1 MKSPTFSPAL
11 RKIAILLLPFTL
23 LLAACESINTL
34 EFSADGTPTFT
45 MTLKDSSGFLK
56 MGGLKSCNDLTNSS
70 PFADNLGLDG
80 IWGTDSS
87 ANDNDRY
94 STKVVDKSNGKTID
108 CTVTFTGKKSALD
121 GNLLKEEGDTLV
133 FNPPTDTSEKFDE
146 KSLEA
151 FGIVDYKFS
160 FTVIMPGKI
169 ISAEGASIDGNKAT
183 YDLAGLSKGIK
194 IVAEKKSSPL
204 SSAPSYAWIIAAGAV
219 LALVAALGFFA
230 SRRAKHATPTLP
242 ETPTP
247 PVVETPAATTALE
260 ADTELDP
267 TNSADSANSI
277 DPANSA
283 GLDESDNSAD
293 SADSA
298 DPTDVSAEIPPTA
311 DSTPPPAEN

>member
-94 STKVVDKSNGKTID
+94 STKVVDKSNDKTID

-133 FNPPTDTSEKFDE
+133 FNPPTDTSEEFDE

-169 ISAEGASIDGNKAT
+169 ISAEGANIDGNKAT

-194 IVAEKKSSPL
+194 L
-204 SSAPSYAWIIAAGAV
+204 SLIHISEPT
-219 LALVAALGFFA
+219 
-230 SRRAKHATPTLP
+230 RRP
-242 ETPTP
+242 
-247 PVVETPAATTALE
+247 
-260 ADTELDP
+260 
-267 TNSADSANSI
+267 
-277 DPANSA
+277 
-283 GLDESDNSAD
+283 G
-293 SADSA
+293 
-298 DPTDVSAEIPPTA
+298 
-311 DSTPPPAEN
+311 

>member
-94 STKVVDKSNGKTID
+94 STKVVDKSNDKTID

-133 FNPPTDTSEKFDE
+133 FNPPTDTSEEFDE

-169 ISAEGASIDGNKAT
+169 ISAEGANIDGNKAT

-194 IVAEKKSSPL
+194 VVAEKKSSPL
-204 SSAPSYAWIIAAGAV
+204 SSAPSYTWIIAAGAV

-247 PVVETPAATTALE
+247 PVVETPAVATAPG
-260 ADTELDP
+260 ADAAADP
-267 TNSADSANSI
+267 VDSASSADSA
-277 DPANSA
+277 D
-283 GLDESDNSAD
+283 LDESDNSAN
-293 SADSA
+293 SADTS
-298 DPTDVSAEIPPTA
+298 PEIPPAA
-311 DSTPPPAEN
+311 DSTPPLAEN

>member
-94 STKVVDKSNGKTID
+94 STKVVDKSNDKTID

-133 FNPPTDTSEKFDE
+133 FNPPTDTSEEFDE

-169 ISAEGASIDGNKAT
+169 ISAEGANIDGNKAT

-194 IVAEKKSSPL
+194 VVAEKKSSPL
-204 SSAPSYAWIIAAGAV
+204 SSAPSYTWIIAAGAV

-247 PVVETPAATTALE
+247 PAAETLAPPAVATAPG
-260 ADTELDP
+260 ADAAADP
-267 TNSADSANSI
+267 ADSAGSANSAD
-277 DPANSA
+277 
-283 GLDESDNSAD
+283 LDESDNSAD
-293 SADSA
+293 SAD
-298 DPTDVSAEIPPTA
+298 PTDTSPEIPPAA